1 MGRIRTVN
9 PNLPA
14 RMLARTSRN
23 SGAVYYYYSTYSLD
37 RKEIALG
44 SDLSF
49 ALSKYEYLEKHKENK
64 IQPVPDNY
72 VKHMFRTAK
81 KNAKSRGIEFNLTIE
96 ELNSIFEKSKGK
108 CSLTGIKFTMEKSN
122 YRMPPWIPS
131 LDRINSDL
139 GYSIDNCRLVC
150 CAVNLALNQFGFD
163 VLKKISM
170 RLKNVE
176 HSNFAEHSNNCGAL

>member
-1 MGRIRTVN
+1 MGRVRTVN
-9 PNLPA
+9 PHLPP
-14 RMLARTSRN
+14 RMLSRSRRN
-23 SGAVYYYYSTYSLD
+23 GTIYYYYSTHGSD

-44 SDLSF
+44 SDFQL
-49 ALSKYEYLEKHKENK
+49 ALSKYEYLEKHKEK
-64 IQPVPDNY
+64 QVQPVPDNY
-72 VKHMFRTAK
+72 VKQMFRTAK

-96 ELNSIFEKSKGK
+96 DLNALFEKSNGK
-108 CSLTGIKFTMEKSN
+108 CNLTGIKFSMEKSN

-139 GYSIDNCRLVC
+139 GYSVNNCRLVC

-163 VLKKISM
+163 VLKKIAI

-176 HSNFAEHSNNCGAL
+176 HELFAE